1 MRTHSRLQWE
11 EPLSG
16 IKDLIVPL
24 PQRVDFPIY
33 RALREGVPVIDAAI
47 RELKRLV
54 GTFEVVADD
63 QVYGKQGRTTKAE
76 IESFL
81 ANIPIIGTRQ
91 TGFQN
96 FLSLHLDSLLLFGKA
111 AAEIVLTNSRDGVYG
126 LKPIPV
132 ETLRLVAGEEGQL
145 RIAQQQPQGLVV
157 LPDDLVFYNVLS
169 PQDNRPHGTSLLAS
183 LAFVAD
189 IWLKMA
195 WSLGKTWERFGTPT
209 FHVNWLPDENFRD
222 PSGQQTQRILDQIE
236 SQFID
241 AMESRR
247 DLSSTKDFFSAGKI
261 AVQVIGAQGEALN
274 FEVPHRAIMEQ
285 IVSVTGLPP
294 WWLGFSW
301 STTER
306 LSQQQADKIVG
317 NIKSWREELTPDIT
331 HLIDL
336 HLLLSGHAR
345 TPTPG
350 LMAQDLGL
358 RQPPHTDTLTHSH
371 TRLLRGAVEERLST
385 LDSRFLTPP
394 WTLRWSDVSLL
405 DRADSALADWRET
418 ITTAKRWETAK
429 DLWANGILTQLQAA
443 QTLFPSLSSPARALP
458 SPQDSQLSDSGLP
471 SSPSPTGVA

>member
-1 MRTHSRLQWE
+1 MKLFNFRKTRNPQPATHNSPRPLRTHSRLSWE

-16 IKDLIVPL
+16 IRDLIVPL
-24 PQRVDFPIY
+24 PQRVDFAIY

-54 GTFEVVADD
+54 GSFGIEAED
-63 QVYGKQGRTTKAE
+63 QTKSE

-81 ANIPIIGTRQ
+81 ANIPILGTRQ

-96 FLSLHLDSLLLFGKA
+96 FLALHLDSLLLFGKA
-111 AAEIVLTNSRDGVYG
+111 AAEIVLTNARDGVYG
-126 LKPIPV
+126 LKPIPA
-132 ETLRLVAGEEGQL
+132 ETIRLVAGPEGQL
-145 RIAQQQPQGLVV
+145 QIAQQQPQGLVI

-195 WSLGKTWERFGTPT
+195 WSLGKTWERFGIPT
-209 FHVNWLPDENFRD
+209 FHVNWLPDDNFRD
-222 PSGQQTQRILDQIE
+222 PSGSQTQRILDQVE
-236 SQFID
+236 AQFID

-247 DLSSTKDFFSAGKI
+247 DLSSTKDFFSAGNIK
-261 AVQVIGAQGEALN
+261 VEVIGANGQALD
-274 FEVPHRAIMEQ
+274 FQLPHRAIMEQ

-317 NIKSWREELTPDIT
+317 NTKSWRDEITPDIL
-331 HLIDL
+331 HLINL
-336 HLLLSGHAR
+336 HLLLSPASR
-345 TPTPG
+345 
-350 LMAQDLGL
+350 GL
-358 RQPPHTDTLTHSH
+358 RLGPDHSVSPPRASSLKPQ
-371 TRLLRGAVEERLST
+371 A
-385 LDSRFLTPP
+385 
-394 WTLRWSDVSLL
+394 WTLRWQDVSLL
-405 DRADSALADWRET
+405 DRADSALADWREV
-418 ITTAKRWETAK
+418 ITQARRWETAK
-429 DLWANGILTQLQAA
+429 DLWNNGILTQLQAA

-458 SPQDSQLSDSGLP
+458 TPQASSRKPPNSPPPQPARHEEQSR
-471 SSPSPTGVA
+471 V

>member
-1 MRTHSRLQWE
+1 MNLFRFLKSRNSKLQTRNPVRPLRSHSRLSWE

-16 IKDLIVPL
+16 IRDLIVPL
-24 PQRVDFPIY
+24 PQRVDFSIY

-54 GTFEVVADD
+54 GTFEIEADD
-63 QVYGKQGRTTKAE
+63 RTKAE
-76 IESFL
+76 IESLL
-81 ANIPIIGTRQ
+81 ADVPILGTRQ
-91 TGFQN
+91 TGFSN

-145 RIAQQQPQGLVV
+145 RIAQQQPQGVV
-157 LPDDLVFYNVLS
+157 TLPDDLTFYNVLS

-222 PSGQQTQRILDQIE
+222 PSGSQTQRVLDQVE

-241 AMESRR
+241 AMESRH
-247 DLSSTKDFFSAGKI
+247 DLSSTKDFFSAGK
-261 AVQVIGAQGEALN
+261 VNVEVLGAQGEALN

-317 NIKSWREELTPDIT
+317 NIKSWREEITPDI
-331 HLIDL
+331 LRLLNL
-336 HLLLSGHAR
+336 HLLLSGHS
-345 TPTPG
+345 P
-350 LMAQDLGL
+350 
-358 RQPPHTDTLTHSH
+358 LTTSH
-371 TRLLRGAVEERLST
+371 
-385 LDSRFLTPP
+385 
-394 WTLRWSDVSLL
+394 WTLRWHDVSLL
-405 DRADSALADWRET
+405 DRADSALADWREA
-418 ITTAKRWETAK
+418 ITQARQWETAK
-429 DLWANGILTQLQAA
+429 DLWQNGVITQLEAA
-443 QTLFPSLSSPARALP
+443 QTNPRNLADPA
-458 SPQDSQLSDSGLP
+458 
-471 SSPSPTGVA
+471 

>member
-1 MRTHSRLQWE
+1 LSWE

-24 PQRVDFPIY
+24 PQRVDFTIY

-54 GTFEVVADD
+54 GTFGIESDEE
-63 QVYGKQGRTTKAE
+63 TKAE
-76 IESFL
+76 VESFL
-81 ANIPIIGTRQ
+81 TNIPILGTRQ

-111 AAEIVLTNSRDGVYG
+111 AAEIVLTNDRDGVYG

-132 ETLRLVAGEEGQL
+132 ETIRLVAGENGDL

-222 PSGQQTQRILDQIE
+222 PSGSQTQRILDQVE
-236 SQFID
+236 SQFVD

-261 AVQVIGAQGEALN
+261 SVDVLGAQGQALN

-317 NIKSWREELTPDIT
+317 NINSWREELTPDIS
-331 HLIDL
+331 HLISL
-336 HLLLSGHAR
+336 HLLLRGQPPARPVGAELVSAPEMNSGHAPGEH
-345 TPTPG
+345 TSCSPTPAG
-350 LMAQDLGL
+350 
-358 RQPPHTDTLTHSH
+358 PHPALPK
-371 TRLLRGAVEERLST
+371 RLST
-385 LDSRFLTPP
+385 PP
-394 WTLRWSDVSLL
+394 WSLRWNDVSLL
-405 DRADSALADWRET
+405 DRADSALADWREA
-418 ITTAKRWETAK
+418 ITAGRRWETAK
-429 DLWANGILTQLQAA
+429 DLWANGIISQLDAA
-443 QTLFPSLSSPARALP
+443 RTLFPSLHSPPPARPPPPRTRPSTRDSRLP
-458 SPQDSQLSDSGLP
+458 N
-471 SSPSPTGVA
+471 SPSPSGAA

>member
-1 MRTHSRLQWE
+1 MKLFNLRKSRSPKPLAQHPKPLRSHSRLSWE

-24 PQRVDFPIY
+24 PQRVDFTIY

-54 GTFEVVADD
+54 GTFEIEAEE
-63 QVYGKQGRTTKAE
+63 QTKAE
-76 IESFL
+76 IASLL
-81 ANIPIIGTRQ
+81 ANIPILGTRQ

-111 AAEIVLTNSRDGVYG
+111 AAEIVLTNDRDGIYG
-126 LKPIPV
+126 LKPIPA
-132 ETLRLVAGEEGQL
+132 ETLRLVAGENGQL
-145 RIAQQQPQGLVV
+145 RIAQQQPQGLVA

-209 FHVNWLPDENFRD
+209 FHVNWLPDDNFRD
-222 PSGQQTQRILDQIE
+222 PSGSQTQRILDQVE
-236 SQFID
+236 SQFVD

-247 DLSSTKDFFSAGKI
+247 DLSSTKDFFSAGQVK
-261 AVQVIGAQGEALN
+261 VEVIGAQGLALD
-274 FEVPHRAIMEQ
+274 FQIPHRAIMEQ

-306 LSQQQADKIVG
+306 LSQHQADKIVG
-317 NIKSWREELTPDIT
+317 NIKSWREELTPDIL
-331 HLIDL
+331 HLINL
-336 HLLLSGHAR
+336 HLLLR
-345 TPTPG
+345 
-350 LMAQDLGL
+350 LGVRASQAPSL
-358 RQPPHTDTLTHSH
+358 KPQ
-371 TRLLRGAVEERLST
+371 A
-385 LDSRFLTPP
+385 
-394 WTLRWSDVSLL
+394 WQLRWQEVSLL
-405 DRADSALADWRET
+405 DRADSALADWREA
-418 ITTAKRWETAK
+418 ITQARKWETAK
-429 DLWANGILTQLQAA
+429 DLWANGIISQLDAA
-443 QTLFPSLSSPARALP
+443 QTLFPSLHSPAHALP
-458 SPQDSQLSDSGLP
+458 SPQDSGPKTQASSLP
-471 SSPSPTGVA
+471 NSPSPSGAA